1 MAKKATPVITQ
12 TEILS
17 RAIAS
22 IKAEIEEWQ
31 EHAKRFRDERL
42 AESYV
47 EAGTKELRTKLDA
60 LKILYRMETGAD
72 YE

>member
-1 MAKKATPVITQ
+1 MGKKATPVITQ

-31 EHAKRFRDERL
+31 EYAKRFRDERL

-47 EAGTKELRTKLDA
+47 EDGTKELRTKLDA